1 MIREA
6 SPNLPPERHLASDN
20 NAGVLPEVL
29 TRLAEVNTGHT
40 PGYGHDPYTAHVIQR
55 LVDAFGGKGAAAL
68 FFTGTAAN
76 VVAAGV
82 CLQRYE
88 AVVCGQ
94 QSHLY
99 VDEGGAPERWLGCK
113 LMPLP
118 TDLGRIRPESV
129 EQVLRLRG
137 DEHNVLPKVLTL
149 TQPTELGVCYRPDE
163 LAELCRLAHQ
173 RGLYVHMD
181 GARLANAAAFLG
193 CTWAE
198 LTTDL
203 GVDLV
208 SLGGTK
214 NGLMGAEALV
224 VLRPGL
230 AGNLLRFQKQAMQ
243 LASKMRFVAAQF
255 DAWLD
260 GDLWLH
266 TARRANDMAQQLGAW
281 VDAFGPPLERVAPV
295 EANGVFVRMPAHW
308 YAPLNEHIRFYIWEE
323 QPEHQAVVVRWMCS
337 FDTQEADLARLQ
349 QAVVQLAQP
358 EAAVQ

>member
-1 MIREA
+1 MPPAPIRP
-6 SPNLPPERHLASDN
+6 SSERHLASDN
-20 NAGVLPEVL
+20 NASVLPQVL
-29 TRLAEVNTGHT
+29 ARMAEANTGHT
-40 PGYGHDPYTAHVIQR
+40 AGYGHDPYSDYVLKR
-55 LVDAFGGKGAAAL
+55 LVDAFGGKGSAAL

-76 VVAAGV
+76 VVAIGI

-113 LMPLP
+113 LIPVP
-118 TDLGRIRPESV
+118 TDLGRIRPQSF

-137 DEHNVLPKVLTL
+137 DEHNVIPKVLTL
-149 TQPTELGVCYRPDE
+149 TQPTELGVCYRPAE
-163 LAELCRLAHQ
+163 LAELCRLAHR
-173 RGLYVHMD
+173 RGLYVHVD

-193 CTWAE
+193 CSWAE
-198 LTTDL
+198 LTTEL

-214 NGLMGAEALV
+214 NGLMGAEALI

-230 AGNLLRFQKQAMQ
+230 TGNLLRFQKQAMQ

-260 GDLWLH
+260 DDLWLH
-266 TARRANDMAQQLGAW
+266 TARQANARAHELGAW
-281 VDAFGPPLERVAPV
+281 VDAFGPPLVRVAPV
-295 EANGVFVRMPAHW
+295 EANGVFVRMPTAW
-308 YAPLNEHIRFYIWEE
+308 YAPLAEQVRFYIWEE
-323 QPEHQAVVVRWMCS
+323 SPETETVVVRWMCS
-337 FDTQEADLARLQ
+337 FDTQPEDLQRLQ
-349 QAVVQLAQP
+349 GAIEQLAQLQ
-358 EAAVQ
+358 AVQ